1 MASAKASANR
11 DANANSNANSSPTV
25 ASKEGAPK
33 LIVPEKR
40 LDFGKQPQDKT
51 MIRAIPIKNG
61 GLSVLNIDSVTP
73 S

>member
-1 MASAKASANR
+1 MASAKA
-11 DANANSNANSSPTV
+11 NANSNNVNSAM
-25 ASKEGAPK
+25 ASTERAPK

-61 GLSVLNIDSVTP
+61 GLSALNIDSVTP